1 MENKNNH
8 KQDENKDNLKL
19 QNGESQHHYMMFGLS
34 IGMCFGAS
42 LGVMIGQF
50 LFDNMSI
57 GIAVGASIGMLLGL
71 AFGMMIDNKR
81 NGGSK

>member
-1 MENKNNH
+1 MENENNH
-8 KQDENKDNLKL
+8 KQDEHEDKLK
-19 QNGESQHHYMMFGLS
+19 QQIGASQHYYMVFGLS

-57 GIAVGASIGMLLGL
+57 GIAVGASTGMLLGL
-71 AFGMMIDNKR
+71 AIGMMIDSKK
-81 NGGSK
+81 NGGS